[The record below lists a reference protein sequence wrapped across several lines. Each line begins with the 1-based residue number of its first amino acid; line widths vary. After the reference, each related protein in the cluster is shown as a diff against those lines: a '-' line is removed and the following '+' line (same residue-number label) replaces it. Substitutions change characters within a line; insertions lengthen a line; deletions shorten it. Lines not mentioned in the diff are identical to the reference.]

1 MTTTSLRLTTLFNVL
16 IAAVI
21 PAAAMAAGLGPT
33 AFA

>member
-1 MTTTSLRLTTLFNVL
+1 MTTASLRLTTLFNVL

-21 PAAAMAAGLGPT
+21 PVAAMAAGLGPA